1 MANWALVEGK
11 EIKELHDLLPKNWRN
26 ISGLRNSSD
35 NLEFL
40 KKLGWY
46 PVLKTNENYDRLLFR
61 EIGVKHQIKKDK
73 VEETLILVENES
85 GILSFEQLKEL
96 FMIELRKQRNE
107 LLQQS
112 DWTQLADVMSDM
124 NEVDRNKWI
133 TYRQMLRNIPELYE
147 STDDVN
153 IGEVQW
159 PDVNSI

>member
-1 MANWALVEGK
+1 MANWALVEDK

-26 ISGLRNSSD
+26 ISGLRNSAD
-35 NLEFL
+35 NLAFL

-46 PVLKTNENYDRLLFR
+46 PVVKTNENYDRLLFR
-61 EIGVKHQIKKDK
+61 ENGAKHQLKKDK

-96 FMIELRKQRNE
+96 FMIEFRKHRNE

-133 TYRQMLRNIPELYE
+133 IYRQMLRNLPELYE
-147 STDDVN
+147 STDVVN